1 MVEEIKKE
9 EVKRSPEQS
18 EGKEDKEIKEGK
30 LFAMLGY
37 LSILCL
43 VPLLLKKDNKFAL
56 YHGKQ
61 GLILFIW
68 LVAASIV
75 GPIPF
80 LGWVIWIVSTIL
92 IVAISALGIIQVL
105 MGKYWQI
112 PYISDI
118 ASKISI

>member
-1 MVEEIKKE
+1 MTEEVEVKKE
-9 EVKRSPEQS
+9 NKEVN
-18 EGKEDKEIKEGK
+18 EGK
-30 LFAMLGY
+30 LFAVLGY

-68 LVAASIV
+68 LVAASIIA
-75 GPIPF
+75 PMPL
-80 LGWVIWIVSTIL
+80 LGWLIWVVSTIL
-92 IVAISALGIIQVL
+92 IVALSAIGIIQVL
-105 MGKYWQI
+105 MGKYWKM
-112 PYISDI
+112 PYLSNI

>member
-1 MVEEIKKE
+1 MAEEAK
-9 EVKRSPEQS
+9 
-18 EGKEDKEIKEGK
+18 KEDKEIKEGK
-30 LFAMLGY
+30 LFAILGY

-43 VPLLLKKDNKFAL
+43 VPLLLKKDNKFAT

-75 GPIPF
+75 APIPL
-80 LGWVIWIVSTIL
+80 LGWVIWIVSAIL
-92 IVAISALGIIQVL
+92 IVALSAIGIIQVL
-105 MGKYWQI
+105 MGKFWKI
-112 PYISDI
+112 PYISNI

>member
-1 MVEEIKKE
+1 MSSRI
-9 EVKRSPEQS
+9 RSA
-18 EGKEDKEIKEGK
+18 GTVDFGTRR
-30 LFAMLGY
+30 LFSY

-75 GPIPF
+75 APIPF
-80 LGWVIWIVSTIL
+80 LGWAIWIVSAIL
-92 IVAISALGIIQVL
+92 IVALSTIGIIQVL
-105 MGKYWQI
+105 MEKYGKMS
-112 PYISDI
+112 YISNI
-118 ASKISI
+118 AAKISI